1 MRIMS
6 TKALNKGASLILASL
21 LTSFSLVSNL
31 LAAPQSTATDSSEK
45 VFGEVQRHGVGI
57 GIGQTI
63 LMGNYDDYGDSSIT
77 LDALYTYSASYS
89 FDLMAN
95 LQYSRH
101 KYAGQKII
109 LPALTSSI
117 KAKAFQFDAFAPFVL
132 GGLGFYRPKA
142 FRSIN
147 NVIIESDSKWTF
159 GINLGA
165 GVDLK
170 LNEKFTFGII
180 TQYHRPFNV
189 KQENAPKIQGSYTKL
204 LLTTVYH
211 F

>member
-1 MRIMS
+1 MNK
-6 TKALNKGASLILASL
+6 KAFHQGARFALASLIV
-21 LTSFSLVSNL
+21 TFSLVTNSM
-31 LAAPQSTATDSSEK
+31 AAPQSSAEDSSEK
-45 VFGEVQRHGVGI
+45 VFGEVQKHGVGI

-63 LMGNYDDYGDSSIT
+63 LMGNFDDYGDSSIT

-89 FDLMAN
+89 FDLVAN

-101 KYAGQKII
+101 KYAGQKVI

-117 KAKAFQFDAFAPFVL
+117 KAKAFQFDAFAPYVL

-147 NVIIESDSKWTF
+147 GVIVESDSKWTF
-159 GINLGA
+159 GINFGA

-170 LNEKFTFGII
+170 LNEKFTFGILM
-180 TQYHRPFNV
+180 QYHRPFNV
-189 KQENAPKIQGSYTKL
+189 KQENAPKVQGSYTKL
-204 LLTTVYH
+204 LLTTIYH